1 MGAKRHMM
9 LRVDDI
15 CQRLA
20 ADPDD
25 VLALIDHE
33 IIEPTGARG
42 EQFSEEAL
50 PVAARALRL
59 HQDLEMDWNGVAMAL
74 DLLDELQALRR
85 ENRQLRA
92 ELARMRH

>member
-1 MGAKRHMM
+1 MRAERHMT

-33 IIEPTGARG
+33 IIEPTGDQN
-42 EQFSEEAL
+42 ECFSEDAL

-74 DLLDELQALRR
+74 ELLDELQALRR

-92 ELARMRH
+92 KLARMQH